1 MKETEETA
9 PPGDGLV
16 TPVKEPNF
24 LLDIVIVRTVFAC
37 VLVVAAYFIRPF
49 GLTGVFTILLGL
61 GSALGIIY
69 FEHRVRRASLKRLIG
84 AAVGSILGIVG
95 AFMINTILTET
106 AFDPSSLSFI
116 KLFILFLMVYVGL
129 VVGANKGDLL
139 NLSAL
144 GGIFGSDRPSREAY
158 KILDT
163 SVIIDGRIADIC
175 DTGFLD
181 GVLVIPHFVLRELQ
195 QVADSADG
203 LKRNRGRR
211 GLDIL
216 QKIQKTSGITVLFVE
231 NDYPAVREVDMKLIE
246 LAKEFEAKI
255 VTNDFNLN
263 KVAQL
268 RGVEVL
274 NINELANALKPV
286 YLPGEVMKVFILKEG
301 KELNQGIAYLD
312 DGTMVVV
319 DNARKMIGKTVD
331 SSVTSVLQTT
341 AGKMIFGRYEEKR
354 EQGSRDDR
362 GGRDRTERQERSDR
376 SEKRQ
381 QNGVHAK

>member
-1 MKETEETA
+1 MKETEQSTPVAEE
-9 PPGDGLV
+9 LV
-16 TPVKEPNF
+16 TPREEANF
-24 LLDIVIVRTVFAC
+24 IVDIVVVRTIFAI
-37 VLVVAAYFIRPF
+37 VLAAAAYVISPF
-49 GLTGVFTILLGL
+49 GLSGLNAVFLGL
-61 GSALGIIY
+61 GSALAII
-69 FEHRVRRASLKRLIG
+69 FVEHRVRRASLKRLIG
-84 AAVGSILGIVG
+84 AAAGSILGILG
-95 AFMINTILTET
+95 ATMISSSLVTAS
-106 AFDPSSLSFI
+106 AFDANSRSFI
-116 KLFILFLMVYVGL
+116 TLFILFLMVYVGL

-139 NLSAL
+139 NLAAL
-144 GGIFGSDRPSREAY
+144 GGIFGSERPSKQVYE
-158 KILDT
+158 ILDT
-163 SVIIDGRIADIC
+163 SVIIDGRISDIC

-181 GVLVIPHFVLRELQ
+181 GILVIPHFVLRELQ

-216 QKIQKTSGITVLFVE
+216 QKIQKASGITVQFVE

-246 LAKEFEAKI
+246 LAKEFDAKI

-286 YLPGEVMKVFILKEG
+286 YLPGEMMKVFILKEG
-301 KELNQGIAYLD
+301 KEFNQGIAYLD

-341 AGKMIFGRYEEKR
+341 AGKMIFGRYEER
-354 EQGSRDDR
+354 
-362 GGRDRTERQERSDR
+362 RDRADRNDQPDRSDR
-376 SEKRQ
+376 PEKRQ
-381 QNGVHAK
+381 PNGVHAK